1 MMDELTREA
10 SDKMEKTIIV
20 LKSSLNTLRTGRAN
34 AALLDRIEVEYYGD
48 RILVGQIASIT
59 VPEPR
64 QLLIKPYDKGDLR
77 AIVTAINASDLSIN
91 PIVDSDQIRL
101 IIPAL
106 TEETRRDLAKRAK
119 TYADEA
125 KVAIRNVR
133 REYVDFIKESDDY
146 SDDLK
151 KRIEAEIQ
159 KVTDESNRKIE
170 ETLAN
175 KEKEIMSI

>member
-1 MMDELTREA
+1 MDELALEA
-10 SDKMEKTIIV
+10 LDKMEKTILV
-20 LKSSLNTLRTGRAN
+20 FKANLNTLRTGRAN

-48 RILVGQIASIT
+48 KILVGQIASIT
-59 VPEPR
+59 IPEPR
-64 QLLIKPYDKGDLR
+64 QLLIKPYDRADLR
-77 AIVTAINASDLSIN
+77 AIVSAINASELSIN

-125 KVAIRNVR
+125 KIAIRNIR

-159 KVTDESNRKIE
+159 KATDESNRKIE

>member
-1 MMDELTREA
+1 MDELTREA
-10 SDKMEKTIIV
+10 LDKMEKTIVV
-20 LKSSLNTLRTGRAN
+20 LKANFNTLRTGRAS

-48 RILVGQIASIT
+48 KILVGQIASIT
-59 VPEPR
+59 IPEPR
-64 QLLIKPYDKGDLR
+64 QLLIKPYDRGDLR
-77 AIVTAINASDLSIN
+77 AIATAINASDLSIN

-119 TYADEA
+119 TYADES

-151 KRIEAEIQ
+151 KRIETEIQ
-159 KVTDESNRKIE
+159 KVTDESNRKIDDALV
-170 ETLAN
+170 T

>member
-1 MMDELTREA
+1 MDEPALEA
-10 SDKMEKTIIV
+10 LDKMEKTIAV
-20 LKSSLNTLRTGRAN
+20 YKANLNTLRTGRAN

-48 RILVGQIASIT
+48 KILVGQIASIT
-59 VPEPR
+59 IPEPR
-64 QLLIKPYDKGDLR
+64 QLLVKPYDRGDLR

-106 TEETRRDLAKRAK
+106 TEETRRDLVKRAK
-119 TYADEA
+119 VYSEESKIA
-125 KVAIRNVR
+125 VRNVR
-133 REYVDFIKESDDY
+133 REYVDFIKDSEDY

-170 ETLAN
+170 EILAN

>member
-1 MMDELTREA
+1 MDEFTREA
-10 SDKMEKTIIV
+10 LDKMEKTIVV
-20 LKSSLNTLRTGRAN
+20 LKANFNTLRTGRAS

-48 RILVGQIASIT
+48 KILVGQIASIT

-64 QLLIKPYDKGDLR
+64 QLLIKPYDRGDLR
-77 AIVTAINASDLSIN
+77 AIATAINASDLSIN

-119 TYADEA
+119 TYADES

-151 KRIEAEIQ
+151 KRIETEIQ
-159 KVTDESNRKIE
+159 KVTDESNRKIDDALV
-170 ETLAN
+170 T

>member
-1 MMDELTREA
+1 MDELALEA
-10 SDKMEKTIIV
+10 LDKMEKTISV
-20 LKSSLNTLRTGRAN
+20 YKANLNTLRTGRAN

-48 RILVGQIASIT
+48 KILVGQIASIT
-59 VPEPR
+59 IPEPR
-64 QLLIKPYDKGDLR
+64 QLLVKPYDRGDLR

-106 TEETRRDLAKRAK
+106 TEETRRDLVKRAK
-119 TYADEA
+119 VYSEES
-125 KVAIRNVR
+125 KIAIRNVR
-133 REYVDFIKESDDY
+133 REYVDFIKDSEDY

-170 ETLAN
+170 EILAN

>member
-1 MMDELTREA
+1 MDELTREA
-10 SDKMEKTIIV
+10 LDKMEKTIVV
-20 LKSSLNTLRTGRAN
+20 LKANFNTLRTGRAS

-48 RILVGQIASIT
+48 KILVGQIASIT

-64 QLLIKPYDKGDLR
+64 QLLIKPYDRGDLR
-77 AIVTAINASDLSIN
+77 AIATAINASDLSIN

-119 TYADEA
+119 TYADES

-151 KRIEAEIQ
+151 KRIETEIQ
-159 KVTDESNRKIE
+159 KVTDESNRKIDDALV
-170 ETLAN
+170 T

>member
-1 MMDELTREA
+1 MDELALEA
-10 SDKMEKTIIV
+10 LDKMEKTISV
-20 LKSSLNTLRTGRAN
+20 YKANLNTLRTGRAN

-48 RILVGQIASIT
+48 KILVGQIASIT
-59 VPEPR
+59 IPEPR
-64 QLLIKPYDKGDLR
+64 QLLVKPYDRGDLR

-106 TEETRRDLAKRAK
+106 TEETRRDLVKRAK
-119 TYADEA
+119 VYSEESKIA
-125 KVAIRNVR
+125 VRNVR
-133 REYVDFIKESDDY
+133 REYVDFIKDSEDY

-170 ETLAN
+170 EILAN